1 MINIE
6 FDDKKVSLKDIQ
18 SLSNAVQKIVSETT
32 GIEDVFVY
40 ANASKIKVR
49 IAPIEVWIRMSA
61 HKIKDEDKLIAQFKK
76 RLSAWKKQNR
86 YKHPIN
92 LTLIPMKWKIEIG
105 I

>member
-6 FDDKKVSLKDIQ
+6 FDDKKVPLKDIE
-18 SLSNAVQKIVSETT
+18 SLSNAIQKIVSETT
-32 GIEDVFVY
+32 GIKDVFVY

-49 IAPIEVWIRMSA
+49 IAPIEILVRMSA
-61 HKIKDEDKLIAQFKK
+61 HKIKDDDKLIADFKK
-76 RLSAWKKQNR
+76 KLSAWKKQSK